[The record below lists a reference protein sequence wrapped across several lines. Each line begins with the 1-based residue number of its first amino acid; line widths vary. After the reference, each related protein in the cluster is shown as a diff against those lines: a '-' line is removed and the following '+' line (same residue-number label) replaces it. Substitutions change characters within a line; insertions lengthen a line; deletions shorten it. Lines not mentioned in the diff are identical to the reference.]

1 MQHERGLPGQLHVP
15 QHLPFSMWSL
25 NAGLA
30 LEIDVQNMQY
40 VAGWLQII
48 GISNIQ
54 TLLGILA

>member
-1 MQHERGLPGQLHVP
+1 
-15 QHLPFSMWSL
+15 MWSL